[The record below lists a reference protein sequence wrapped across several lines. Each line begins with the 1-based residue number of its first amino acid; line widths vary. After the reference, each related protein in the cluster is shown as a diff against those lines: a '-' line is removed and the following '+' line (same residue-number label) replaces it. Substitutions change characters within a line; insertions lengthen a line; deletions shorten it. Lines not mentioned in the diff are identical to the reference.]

1 MGKKKSKKTSQK
13 PVEVPPSPK
22 SEPTSLAEAE
32 EPISESLPL
41 APEAPAPDST
51 PEEPSQPTS
60 TSPDVQVHESVNGP
74 TSEPATQD
82 LDAVEPPSSEDQGL
96 VNGSS
101 PKEEDSTEP
110 IADASPIP
118 PSQDGTSEHVESNQD
133 QTTELEPELAVET
146 QLDADVKAE
155 PTEQA
160 VEAPLAEPTEPTE
173 STESTESTEPTEP
186 LGAPAEAPVDTTVT
200 EAEESHVELPVAPEV
215 PEAARVAEIPEA
227 SEPQTA
233 PELEP
238 TPVPAEQHLEE
249 ATAVDSSNDAADTAT
264 PTSDPSPA
272 ESEQPTVSDATPQV
286 STDESEPE
294 AAVETS
300 AGILADRLNDEGEH
314 STFGMFRFRD

>member
-1 MGKKKSKKTSQK
+1 MAKKKSKKTNQK
-13 PVEVPPSPK
+13 LVEVPPSPK
-22 SEPTSLAEAE
+22 LEPTSLAEAE
-32 EPISESLPL
+32 EPIPESPPL

-60 TSPDVQVHESVNGP
+60 TSSDVQVHESVNGP

-110 IADASPIP
+110 IADASPIV
-118 PSQDGTSEHVESNQD
+118 PSEDGTSEHVESSQD
-133 QTTELEPELAVET
+133 QTTELEPEPAVET

-160 VEAPLAEPTEPTE
+160 VEAPLAE
-173 STESTESTEPTEP
+173 STEPTEP
-186 LGAPAEAPVDTTVT
+186 LGAPAEAPVDTTAT
-200 EAEESHVELPVAPEV
+200 EAEKSHVELPVASEV

-227 SEPQTA
+227 SEPQTV
-233 PELEP
+233 PELEQ

-264 PTSDPSPA
+264 PTSYPSPA

-300 AGILADRLNDEGEH
+300 AGISADRLNDEGEH
-314 STFGMFRFRD
+314 STFGIFRFRD

>member
-1 MGKKKSKKTSQK
+1 MAKKKSKKTSQK

-22 SEPTSLAEAE
+22 SEPISLAEAE
-32 EPISESLPL
+32 EPIPESLTL

-60 TSPDVQVHESVNGP
+60 TSSDVQVHESVNGP
-74 TSEPATQD
+74 TSVAATQD

-118 PSQDGTSEHVESNQD
+118 LSQDGTSEHVESNQD
-133 QTTELEPELAVET
+133 QTTKLEPEPAVET

-160 VEAPLAEPTEPTE
+160 VEAPLAEPTE
-173 STESTESTEPTEP
+173 STESTEP
-186 LGAPAEAPVDTTVT
+186 LGAPAEAPVDTAAT

-294 AAVETS
+294 VAVETI
-300 AGILADRLNDEGEH
+300 AGISADRLNDEGEH
-314 STFGMFRFRD
+314 STFGIFKFRD